1 MPGVSPA
8 PTAGRVR
15 PAARTAT
22 RTVAACANCGQTVA
36 LYEDGSCRLCHR
48 QRSLFAH
55 ALGRRVGDVGLA
67 EANRNGQQLF
77 IAGLWHQDGTGKREY
92 VKKTVPPNMRLLT
105 PVGHR
110 QLVLFDTARDLQ
122 AGLRN
127 GFPPPPHPGREAAL
141 LAFVAEHAQRYGWR
155 RSKIERVRRAMR
167 ILPGIQDTPGA
178 PIRRSDVAL
187 LSRIKHSAAVVADV
201 LADAGLLDEDRQPA
215 IVTWFSVNTA
225 DLPEQIRDE
234 LGVWLQVMR
243 HGSTEPPRRK
253 PRNDATI
260 TTQLRWALPASRQFA
275 AAHPSLREIGVDEVR
290 AVLPGAPLARYT
302 MLQGLRSIFRILK
315 ARKLVFVNPTA
326 RLSAPQPQSPASV
339 NLEVVRADLNS
350 SQPATAAL
358 AALLAFHAVRV
369 IQLCHLQLTDLHDG
383 RLHLGEQVIP
393 LAPPVRTRLAA
404 WLDYRQATWPHTAN
418 PHLFIHVRN
427 AINVRPVSHWWIRH
441 QLSIAGQHIRL
452 ARILDEAHATSG
464 DIRRLM
470 DMFGL
475 SVEGAS
481 RYATT
486 VSSSTTPR

>member
-1 MPGVSPA
+1 M
-8 PTAGRVR
+8 
-15 PAARTAT
+15 
-22 RTVAACANCGQTVA
+22 A